1 MTKERIYGLFGRRG
15 MSKRISLSPA
25 LEEKLLSAP
34 KVVILSGAGVS
45 AESGISNFRDKDGL
59 WEKFKPE
66 DLATPAAFERNPK
79 LVWEW
84 YAYRRK
90 KIQSV
95 KPNPAHLALAQMEKF
110 FPEFL
115 LVTQNVDNLHQKAG
129 SKKLVELHGNIN
141 RNKCFSCEKL
151 STGNNFD
158 SKTVPPLC
166 KCGGYLR
173 PDVVWFGEILPE
185 DALEKAQRASSE
197 AELFFSVGTSAIVYP
212 AAALPFL
219 AKEQGAFVVE
229 INTQET
235 EISPAVDELLLGKA
249 GEILPG
255 LVEFMKQNGK
265 K

>member
-1 MTKERIYGLFGRRG
+1 MP
-15 MSKRISLSPA
+15 KRINLSPA
-25 LEEKLLSAP
+25 LEEKLLSAQ
-34 KVVILSGAGVS
+34 KVVVLSGAGVS
-45 AESGISNFRDKDGL
+45 AESGISTFRDKDGL

-66 DLATPAAFERNPK
+66 DLATPSAFERNPQ

-95 KPNPAHLALAQMEKF
+95 KPNPAHQAIAQMEKF

-115 LVTQNVDNLHQKAG
+115 LVTQNIDNLHQKAG

-141 RNKCFSCEKL
+141 RNKCFACEKVI
-151 STGNNFD
+151 SDTKVG
-158 SKTVPPLC
+158 SRAVPPLC
-166 KCGGYLR
+166 SCGGYLR
-173 PDVVWFGEILPE
+173 PDVVWFGELLHE
-185 DALEKAQRASSE
+185 SALELAQRAALE

-212 AAALPFL
+212 AASLPFL
-219 AKEQGAFVVE
+219 AKEAGAFVVE
-229 INTQET
+229 INTEET

-249 GEILPG
+249 EEILPG
-255 LVEFMKQNGK
+255 LVEFLKQNGK